1 MAKQRLNKEYE
12 HYVIQLGERIKSLRT
27 EREMS
32 QLDLAVKI
40 NIDPTALRRYEKG
53 RTEMGFTILIQF
65 AEVFEMSLDELIDFL
80 DVEVDDLG

>member
-12 HYVIQLGERIKSLRT
+12 HYVLQLGERIKSLRV
-27 EREMS
+27 EKEMS
-32 QLDLAVKI
+32 QLDLSVKI

-53 RTEMGFTILIQF
+53 RTEMGFTILIKF

-80 DVEVDDLG
+80 DVEVDS